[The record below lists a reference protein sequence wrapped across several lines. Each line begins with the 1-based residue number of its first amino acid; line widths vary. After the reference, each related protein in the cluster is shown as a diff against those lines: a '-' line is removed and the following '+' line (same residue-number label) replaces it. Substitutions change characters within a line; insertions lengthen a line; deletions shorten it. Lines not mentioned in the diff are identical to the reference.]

1 MTHVIYGVQSATV
14 ADLAVSH
21 YAHIKAIDYARNWD
35 EQVRE
40 TTLNPYTFVWFQ
52 KKPPRDYSY
61 LLKKSCLYSAHEW
74 QATNLLPWPHHS
86 TLLDDNYLSARR
98 QNEKSCSCPPP
109 SSKQTLMDLKE
120 MKRCLFQRLKKQS
133 RQRPLLQA
141 AV

>member
-1 MTHVIYGVQSATV
+1 MHVIYDVQSVTV

-21 YAHIKAIDYARNWD
+21 YAHIEAIDYACNWD
-35 EQVRE
+35 EQVRK
-40 TTLNPYTFVWFQ
+40 TTLNPYTFVLFQ
-52 KKPPRDYSY
+52 KEPPRDYSY
-61 LLKKSCLYSAHEW
+61 LLKKSCLFYAREW
-74 QATNLLPWPHHS
+74 QAMYLPPWPRHS

-98 QNEKSCSCPPP
+98 QNEKSCCCPPP
-109 SSKQTLMDLKE
+109 SSKQPLTDLKE